1 MKRIKTNPDC
11 PLTNKEKKEIKKRL
25 EAIESHYYL
34 PFKHQSGGF
43 ATARVYDYDEEEI
56 RVEVTFGVDGQV
68 TYYDEE
74 TISRYG
80 LTDKPIQYLG
90 L

>member
-25 EAIESHYYL
+25 ENIEAHYYY

-43 ATARVYDYDEEEI
+43 ASARVYDYDEETI
-56 RVEVTFGVDGQV
+56 RIEVTYGVDGQV
-68 TYYDEE
+68 TYQDEE
-74 TISRYG
+74 TIYRDG
-80 LTDKPIQYLG
+80 LTAKPIQYIG